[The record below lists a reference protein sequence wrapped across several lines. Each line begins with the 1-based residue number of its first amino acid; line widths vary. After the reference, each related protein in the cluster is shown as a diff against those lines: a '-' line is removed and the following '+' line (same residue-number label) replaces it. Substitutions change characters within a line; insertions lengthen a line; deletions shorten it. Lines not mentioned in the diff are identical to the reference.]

1 MKTNKVYGGWMHE
14 CLMFYCI
21 YYYFQ
26 EHIWQGKKKRLL
38 RDDGGFC
45 GCSSDEKDF
54 VLDDL
59 AALRAL
65 REHGKQHERANKS
78 SLSTWANKT
87 YKQSMQFISNIIVW
101 GCCGC
106 CSDDKDCVLDDH
118 VTLRALREHG
128 CTHRCTLRWC
138 THDPT
143 HGCTNGT
150 LIKTKQQTIKT
161 IKQINR
167 NKRRNKLNLTKI

>member
-59 AALRAL
+59 AERYVNMENNTSERTRA
-65 REHGKQHERANKS
+65 RWVHGRTKHINNLCNSYPILSFEAAVVVVPMTKTACSTITWRFERYVNMESTHPRLHPRSHPRPQHPPVHPPVVHPRPHPRMHPRPQHPRMHQWNPHK
-78 SLSTWANKT
+78 N
-87 YKQSMQFISNIIVW
+87 
-101 GCCGC
+101 
-106 CSDDKDCVLDDH
+106 
-118 VTLRALREHG
+118 
-128 CTHRCTLRWC
+128 
-138 THDPT
+138 
-143 HGCTNGT
+143 
-150 LIKTKQQTIKT
+150 
-161 IKQINR
+161 
-167 NKRRNKLNLTKI
+167 